1 MELEKTV
8 RVSLK
13 GYQKIIDQK
22 KTLVYLSI
30 DESVISYLYTEI
42 IHDNLLIFSNFFIR
56 NNQLIFVL
64 RMSVYL
70 VFLVTNQWL
79 PEFQSLAIFVFEL
92 FHMFTVV
99 MSFLQSKHLRSKSV
113 FFLKVM
119 QSILMLI
126 FLILVMV
133 FAFNHEETQ
142 RSKGLQNIGILFLMI
157 LFVFEI
163 GALLFNVVKHTL
175 AFSRHIMHKSRL
187 KKVGED
193 HIDSLQVL
201 DENIFFYYL
210 SEQEKSE
217 ILEKDELRR
226 KAILKEEQEE
236 EERIRLEKEK
246 QKLTVSE
253 VLESQFL
260 ESQALH
266 GSMKEKLRAARKLKK
281 EEAKKGKL
289 ANEEKD

>member
-99 MSFLQSKHLRSKSV
+99 MSFLQSKHLRSKLV

-163 GALLFNVVKHTL
+163 GVLLFNVVKHTL

-217 ILEKDELRR
+217 ILVKDELRR